1 MNYSSEQAQ
10 EKRRGFL
17 DPRTKLAL
25 VLVLAIFVM
34 GGIGGEQLKPVKT
47 VLSLV
52 PFLLLLIERQLKS
65 FARGVLMLVIG
76 YGLLLAMPYLPG
88 ILNYI
93 ALMCG
98 GILTRFVVTIVMGE
112 YLIVT
117 TSVSEFISA
126 MESLHVP
133 QSITIP
139 MSVMFRLFPTIGAE
153 WTSIRRAMAMRGIH
167 LGGVKGTQVLEY
179 QLVPMMTSTVRIG
192 EELSAS
198 ALTRGLGAPTKR
210 TNICRIGFRVQ
221 DWIFLI
227 GALLVFVVWILEWFG
242 VRIW

>member
-167 LGGVKGTQVLEY
+167 PGGVKGTQVLEY

-221 DWIFLI
+221 DWVFLI
-227 GALLVFVVWILEWFG
+227 GALFGFVVWILEWFG

>member
-1 MNYSSEQAQ
+1 MTYSSEQAQ
-10 EKRRGFL
+10 EKRRSFL

-25 VLVLAIFVM
+25 VVLLALFVL
-34 GGIGGEQLKPVKT
+34 GGLGGAAMDPIKNGLSFLPF
-47 VLSLV
+47 VLLLAERQWKR
-52 PFLLLLIERQLKS
+52 FFRGLLLL
-65 FARGVLMLVIG
+65 AAG
-76 YGLLLAMPYLPG
+76 YGLLALMPFLPG
-88 ILNYI
+88 
-93 ALMCG
+93 ALSFLALLCG